1 MIKQILV
8 VQETLSHTNE
18 AKQTKEAGEGEG
30 GVGGGGGKKKR
41 KKEQRKIKRKRQRLD
56 TRMVLS
62 VISDCLVCNFVRA
75 RPK

>member
-1 MIKQILV
+1 MVKQILV

-18 AKQTKEAGEGEG
+18 AKQTKEAWEGEG
-30 GVGGGGGKKKR
+30 GVGGGVKKKR